1 MYLGIITL
9 NFKKVLNKRT
19 LNLDN
24 ISFCP
29 VHQRLFSLLL
39 SKNVQIKM
47 HRTVMLPVLSYGCE
61 HGARCEIPYIGLYLQ
76 NFSSKRSQKAE
87 RAHL

>member
-47 HRTVMLPVLSYGCE
+47 HRTEWYLGVSMGQGVKY
-61 HGARCEIPYIGLYLQ
+61 HTYLQ
-76 NFSSKRSQKAE
+76 NFSSKRSQKAK